1 MKFMYNKHKN
11 GRRQNFF
18 EKACPKIEL
27 SRHKYIEGTYIE
39 LSK

>member
-1 MKFMYNKHKN
+1 MNFMCNKHKN
-11 GRRQNFF
+11 GRRRKFF

-27 SRHKYIEGTYIE
+27 SRHKYIEETYIE